1 MIDFRKRISN
11 YASVY
16 EPIDEVLDSNLSYI
30 TLANMG
36 NHCKLN
42 KVFGTITTVVVPFL
56 VALHVALRPIWFF
69 TVNEETAR
77 TQNLAEC
84 VSGWL
89 RTAIW
94 MRSQRRLDLT
104 RRDSLGSLKS
114 EDGMETPD
122 DDDIE
127 QVPIFTPSSQAVK
140 DAAFSVSTF
149 VDGSHEDLFRLV
161 HKIRPALDPR
171 AEDDDHSVL
180 AARLVP
186 LVIELEQQ
194 TGPALV
200 FAGPKCTKAL
210 LAYFLR
216 SEKLLER
223 SLTKVGSSII
233 ELIPDQGGNWKETQH
248 DLE

>member
-1 MIDFRKRISN
+1 
-11 YASVY
+11 
-16 EPIDEVLDSNLSYI
+16 
-30 TLANMG
+30 MG

-56 VALHVALRPIWFF
+56 VALVALRPIWFF

-77 TQNLAEC
+77 TQNFAEC

-127 QVPIFTPSSQAVK
+127 QVPIFTPSSQA
-140 DAAFSVSTF
+140 
-149 VDGSHEDLFRLV
+149 
-161 HKIRPALDPR
+161 
-171 AEDDDHSVL
+171 
-180 AARLVP
+180 
-186 LVIELEQQ
+186 
-194 TGPALV
+194 
-200 FAGPKCTKAL
+200 
-210 LAYFLR
+210 
-216 SEKLLER
+216 
-223 SLTKVGSSII
+223 
-233 ELIPDQGGNWKETQH
+233 
-248 DLE
+248 